1 MPPRPPSRTRP
12 FLPLYVGWICVCA
25 ILFVLLRGAEDP
37 SRRRGRILS
46 TEAGQRAL
54 ASLRARDPQR
64 FANYEVVHVAAAR
77 AGEGG
82 EGGRW
87 VVLVDRVPHT
97 ALREALVVE
106 LDEGSGK
113 VLLVRRPMH

>member
-1 MPPRPPSRTRP
+1 MSPRPSSRTRQ
-12 FLPLYVGWICVCA
+12 FLPFYVGWICLCA

-46 TEAGQRAL
+46 TEAGTRAL

-64 FANYEVVHVAAAR
+64 FAEYEVVHVAAAR

-82 EGGRW
+82 AGGRW

-97 ALREALVVE
+97 ALRDAVVVE
-106 LDEGSGK
+106 LDEASGE
-113 VLLVRRPMH
+113 VLLVRKPR